1 MMKRKTN
8 HYFKMINV
16 FEPYLFTSDKI
27 NVLRSINKKELSGT
41 SEVIGK
47 FETDLAN
54 FCDRKYSSAV
64 SNGSVALDLAFKALN
79 LKKDDEVILPSLTII
94 SCLSAVIRS
103 GAKPIFCDVDPNSW
117 NMKLENIENVFTK
130 KTKAIL
136 MVHTYGLTAEADEIE
151 NFCKEKGIYL
161 IEDAAEAH
169 GQSYNSRAC
178 GSFGDISTM
187 SFYANK
193 HITSGEGGAVL
204 TNSNDFNELIKKM
217 RNLDFDN
224 SKRFVHENLY
234 WNYRMGGLQAS
245 LARSQINNIDKI
257 ITSKI
262 AQGNTYNYLFEDCS
276 DLLQVPLK
284 STNSSINHYWVYGL
298 VFSKHGY
305 RNELMKRL
313 LTEGIETR
321 PFFWPLHLQK
331 VLTNS
336 EFNNKSLVNSEFLG
350 ENGFY
355 IPTGA
360 HMNRKK
366 QEYIAQKIVEIGN
379 SI

>member
-1 MMKRKTN
+1 
-8 HYFKMINV
+8 
-16 FEPYLFTSDKI
+16 
-27 NVLRSINKKELSGT
+27 
-41 SEVIGK
+41 
-47 FETDLAN
+47 
-54 FCDRKYSSAV
+54 
-64 SNGSVALDLAFKALN
+64 
-79 LKKDDEVILPSLTII
+79 
-94 SCLSAVIRS
+94 
-103 GAKPIFCDVDPNSW
+103 
-117 NMKLENIENVFTK
+117 
-130 KTKAIL
+130 

-262 AQGNTYNYLFEDCS
+262 AQGNTYNYLFDEN
-276 DLLQVPLK
+276 K
-284 STNSSINHYWVYGL
+284 EWTEYG
-298 VFSKHGY
+298 
-305 RNELMKRL
+305 RNKLE
-313 LTEGIETR
+313 E
-321 PFFWPLHLQK
+321 LQK
-331 VLTNS
+331 
-336 EFNNKSLVNSEFLG
+336 KWCK
-350 ENGFY
+350 EN
-355 IPTGA
+355 
-360 HMNRKK
+360 
-366 QEYIAQKIVEIGN
+366 QKDN
-379 SI
+379 YK